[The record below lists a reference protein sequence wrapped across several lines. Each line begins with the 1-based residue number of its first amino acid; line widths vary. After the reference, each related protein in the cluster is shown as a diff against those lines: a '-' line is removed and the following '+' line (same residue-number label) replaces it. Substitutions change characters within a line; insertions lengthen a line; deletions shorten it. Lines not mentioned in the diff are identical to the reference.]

1 MKYINFKHKTIKNLL
16 LKWTWRFGDTKIATI
31 HQIQGMA
38 ENHFDF
44 HIFLVFLSRRAGG
57 QKYLWIFFHRN
68 KYSNFEYFCQSM
80 ALWQTF
86 LNVSIQV
93 LKHLYEYK
101 SPKLK
106 IWLLTIEFLQLWCCA
121 NLISSNSNKIIK
133 IWKCVLYY
141 ICILYFYVS
150 DIS

>member
-1 MKYINFKHKTIKNLL
+1 MKITFIHLCIHVFVCILVMKPELKNDGLN
-16 LKWTWRFGDTKIATI
+16 WTRQVVAKNTY
-31 HQIQGMA
+31 
-38 ENHFDF
+38 E
-44 HIFLVFLSRRAGG
+44 
-57 QKYLWIFFHRN
+57 YFFTELN

-80 ALWQTF
+80 ASWQTF

>member
-1 MKYINFKHKTIKNLL
+1 MKITFIHSCIHVFECILVMKPEMKSDGLNWTRQVAKN
-16 LKWTWRFGDTKIATI
+16 TY
-31 HQIQGMA
+31 
-38 ENHFDF
+38 E
-44 HIFLVFLSRRAGG
+44 
-57 QKYLWIFFHRN
+57 YFFTELNRH
-68 KYSNFEYFCQSM
+68 SNFEYFCQSM
-80 ALWQTF
+80 ASWPTF

-106 IWLLTIEFLQLWCCA
+106 IRLPTLPTIEFLQLWCCA

-133 IWKCVLYY
+133 IWKCALYY